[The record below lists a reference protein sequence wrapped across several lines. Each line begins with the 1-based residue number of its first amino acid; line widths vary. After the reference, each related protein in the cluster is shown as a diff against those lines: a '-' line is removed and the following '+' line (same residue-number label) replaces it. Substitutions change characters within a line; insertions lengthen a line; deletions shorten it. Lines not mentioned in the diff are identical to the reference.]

1 VWKAARREPFVE
13 LVALKILKPALS
25 RNPDRLAQF
34 RREAERGGRL
44 AGPALLPVYELGMI
58 DGYHFMAM
66 PYVQG
71 ITLRDVI
78 RSRVNDQ
85 SGAPAQAIHHLV
97 ALDQPHYLQA
107 MTRILARATRA
118 LARAHNQQI
127 AHRDIKPAKILLAT
141 QGRGGVYLCDFG
153 LGRDLEVATSEQM
166 RDGAGTPM
174 YMAPERL
181 LRILADEIRCDI
193 YSMGVTLFEA
203 LTLARPFVVPPHV
216 TLTMLP
222 AYLVGASPRAPGD
235 VHPDFPEEHA
245 AVIQKAM
252 ARDPNRR
259 YVSAEE
265 LAGDLDRLGR
275 SASLHRPRAVFDQAH
290 RPYHPRP
297 HSRSASAP
305 ISRRRVRRAAGVR
318 ESHSGAAESPGPQVL
333 TGPLAS

>member
-1 VWKAARREPFVE
+1 
-13 LVALKILKPALS
+13 
-25 RNPDRLAQF
+25 
-34 RREAERGGRL
+34 
-44 AGPALLPVYELGMI
+44 
-58 DGYHFMAM
+58 
-66 PYVQG
+66 
-71 ITLRDVI
+71 
-78 RSRVNDQ
+78 
-85 SGAPAQAIHHLV
+85 
-97 ALDQPHYLQA
+97 

-118 LARAHNQQI
+118 LARAHSQQI
-127 AHRDIKPAKILLAT
+127 AHRDIKPANILLAT

-181 LRILADEIRCDI
+181 LRIAADEIRCDI

-216 TLTMLP
+216 TLAMLA

-235 VHPDFPEEHA
+235 VHPEFPEEHA

-259 YVSAEE
+259 YRSAEE

-275 SASLHRPRAVFDQAH
+275 GGSLQRRRTIFDQAH

-297 HSRSASAP
+297 HSRSAGTP
-305 ISRRRVRRAAGVR
+305 IPKRRVRGAAGVR
-318 ESHSGAAESPGPQVL
+318 ESHRGAAESAGPQGF
-333 TGPLAS
+333 TGPLAC